1 MNLLLSSLAVIYG
14 RASSARSAAYQ
25 RGWLKRRHLNRP
37 VVSIGNLTVGG
48 TGKTPL
54 VAFVA
59 RLLLKRGFK
68 PSILTRGYRR
78 NRGPSLVV
86 LEPSSSRSPDPR
98 EVGDEPALLATSLP
112 EVPIAVCADRYRGG
126 LVAEER
132 FQVNVHLLDDG
143 FQHLTLA
150 RDVDI
155 VALDVTQELS
165 DRALLPAGR
174 QREPVGALRRAHL
187 VVLTRVELGNAERLE
202 QVVRV
207 RHPDAPPFHGRTRL
221 RALRNFSSGQE
232 VLPETLEDRPVCAF
246 CGVGNPRAFFRNL
259 RQWGF
264 HIVGEYAFPDHHVYS
279 ERDVASL
286 VLSARE
292 AGALTLITTEKDFV
306 NLPAGWRTD
315 LNAYACIIE
324 TEIEEQEAFEQELIA
339 RLATLLKTNE

>member
-1 MNLLLSSLAVIYG
+1 MNPFLSSLAVIYG
-14 RASSARSAAYQ
+14 RASSARSAAY
-25 RGWLKRRHLNRP
+25 RHGWLKRRRLNRP
-37 VVSIGNLTVGG
+37 VISIGNLTVGG

-54 VAFVA
+54 VAYVA

-78 NRGPSLVV
+78 SRGPSLVV
-86 LEPSSSRSPDPR
+86 LEPSSSRSLDPR
-98 EVGDEPALLATSLP
+98 EVGDEPALLATALP
-112 EVPIAVCADRYRGG
+112 EVPIVVCTDRYRGG

-143 FQHLTLA
+143 FQRLQLA

-174 QREPVGALRRAHL
+174 QREPVEALRRAHL
-187 VVLTRVELGNAERLE
+187 VVLTRVELGGAERLE
-202 QVVRV
+202 QIVGE
-207 RHPDAPPFHGRTRL
+207 RHPGALLFHGRTRL
-221 RALRNFSSGQE
+221 RALRSFSSGQE
-232 VLPETLEDRPVCAF
+232 FLLESLEARPVCAF
-246 CGVGNPRAFFRNL
+246 CGIGNPRAFFRNL

-264 HIVGEYAFPDHHVYS
+264 HIVGEHAFPDHHVYS

-292 AGALTLITTEKDFV
+292 AGALTLMTTEKDFG
-306 NLPAGWRTD
+306 NLPADWRAD

-324 TEIEEQEAFEQELIA
+324 TEIEEQEAFERALFA
-339 RLATLLKTNE
+339 RLENR